1 MAGPHS
7 EAGTATEWY
16 ANTGDSAEQLPQP
29 PQGSTSSA
37 GPLPTPEE
45 VTANLVKEVYKTFG
59 HHRVLVPQHLRQLLD
74 SAAPKPPKPWQAQI
88 KVEAQKVTQAQQKL
102 QKLTQAMQQHRSAW
116 QSFEEDLKAY
126 HAYHQAVFADG
137 CEAWEQ
143 DAAAARLEELTA
155 KQELATLARNE
166 KEGDVIDLEQD
177 QQDEQQDMEQDQQV
191 HPSPT
196 PSQVDEMEASW
207 YQDPGNAEAQ
217 RCAQAQWMEQQQQQR
232 RAAEE
237 ALASQAAAQAAVQQA
252 QQEQQQRQ
260 ATAEATAAQQAAATA
275 ADLRMQQEIQA
286 QQEDLKRILLA
297 QQQRQAEAAA
307 AAAAVQHPL
316 PAEEEEEESMEVGA
330 PPQIPTFKSAA
341 MRSFRSMPS
350 GKRQATAEE
359 VFREAPESKKKD

>member
-7 EAGTATEWY
+7 EAGTATKWY
-16 ANTGDSAEQLPQP
+16 ANTGAAAEQLPQP

-37 GPLPTPEE
+37 AKLPTPEE

-59 HHRVLVPQHLRQLLD
+59 HHRVLVPQHLRQLFD

-88 KVEAQKVTQAQQKL
+88 KVEAQRVTQAQQKL

-126 HAYHQAVFADG
+126 HAYHQAVFTDG
-137 CEAWEQ
+137 CEALEQ
-143 DAAAARLEELTA
+143 DAAAARLEEQTA
-155 KQELATLARNE
+155 KQELAILARNE

-217 RCAQAQWMEQQQQQR
+217 RCAQAQWMEQQQQQQR

-237 ALASQAAAQAAVQQA
+237 ALASRAAAQAAVQQA

-330 PPQIPTFKSAA
+330 PPRFLLSSQLP
-341 MRSFRSMPS
+341 
-350 GKRQATAEE
+350 
-359 VFREAPESKKKD
+359 